1 MSSINKKYFLYG
13 VSTLFGKGYEY
24 LVVLFAASLFS
35 KEIYGEFEFYKKT
48 IELLGLLVS
57 FGLPTLIMSYTKNPI
72 IKINFTILS
81 IGLTLVVIL
90 TIFPALFLFNLS
102 FLLIPL
108 IFYSCF
114 FYSNSIIQSFNLVYY
129 GSNFSSIYK
138 VLVSFLFN
146 TSVLIMIYF
155 TKEEAFSLIKSTYL
169 ILIFTVVF
177 YLFKVYSF
185 YKLGFLRNLKKYVNS
200 FKKLLLGSLS
210 LVINNFVNMAFLY
223 TDIYIIKILAKNSN
237 ELIAEYSFSLNI
249 TSILLLIPL
258 TISQVDIE
266 EVKKKHSLILE
277 VLRNIKRI
285 LILGS
290 FLIII
295 IYIILINT
303 YYQNYEET
311 FIVFIILV
319 FAKIV
324 QSISIPYGMMLVIK
338 KMFKFN
344 LILNLS
350 ILILNILLSYYAF
363 IAYGIL
369 GVSISS
375 LIALFV
381 RYIVASKKVNQVL

>member
-1 MSSINKKYFLYG
+1 M
-13 VSTLFGKGYEY
+13 
-24 LVVLFAASLFS
+24 
-35 KEIYGEFEFYKKT
+35 
-48 IELLGLLVS
+48 
-57 FGLPTLIMSYTKNPI
+57 
-72 IKINFTILS
+72 
-81 IGLTLVVIL
+81 
-90 TIFPALFLFNLS
+90 
-102 FLLIPL
+102 
-108 IFYSCF
+108 
-114 FYSNSIIQSFNLVYY
+114 
-129 GSNFSSIYK
+129 
-138 VLVSFLFN
+138 
-146 TSVLIMIYF
+146 
-155 TKEEAFSLIKSTYL
+155 
-169 ILIFTVVF
+169 
-177 YLFKVYSF
+177 
-185 YKLGFLRNLKKYVNS
+185 
-200 FKKLLLGSLS
+200 
-210 LVINNFVNMAFLY
+210 
-223 TDIYIIKILAKNSN
+223 
-237 ELIAEYSFSLNI
+237 
-249 TSILLLIPL
+249 IPL